1 MPNTYP
7 ITEEQMEILRRFTC
21 ERLTARRTNLDDIQ
35 DFTSRRGEGLVGS
48 LLTKGW
54 RADSRG
60 LTNYYLIRNPE
71 GEIVMFFS
79 LKCGTLFDPDYAA
92 DYLERFKDTLE
103 RDDALNRWNRALE
116 GDPEE
121 RRYFDRQ
128 RRQMGPQKFDDF
140 LESLMIKSDKKQEPN
155 KKIIRVSTSR
165 PAIEL
170 VEFCANDATKDSWDD
185 YGFPSH
191 RKMGETLFWWFIVP
205 KMLEVNQLIGCEF
218 VYLFAADSTA
228 NGSLTNYYREKLH
241 FNSIS
246 HLGTVK
252 PSYDLN
258 CFFMGNRLR
267 SITGLS
273 NFYRSRMRP
282 EDLWGLDHYKD
293 DYFEHFNL
301 NPTADDIV

>member
-7 ITEEQMEILRRFTC
+7 ITEEQKEILSRFTC

-60 LTNYYLIRNPE
+60 LTTYYLIRNPE
-71 GEIVMFFS
+71 DEIVMFFS
-79 LKCGTLFDPDYAA
+79 LKCGVLFNPDYAA
-92 DYLERFKDTLE
+92 RYLEQFKETLE
-103 RDDALNRWNRALE
+103 KDDALARWYRAID
-116 GDPEE
+116 GDPVE
-121 RRYFDRQ
+121 RYYFERQ
-128 RRQMGPQKFDDF
+128 RRRMGPDKYEDF
-140 LESLMIKSDKKQEPN
+140 LETLLIKSDKKQEPN
-155 KKIIRVSTSR
+155 PKIIRVSTSR

-170 VEFCANDATKDSWDD
+170 VEFCANDQYKHCWDR

-191 RKMGETLFWWFIVP
+191 RKMGETLFWHFIVP
-205 KMLEVNQLIGCEF
+205 KMLEINTLIGCEF
-218 VYLFAADSTA
+218 VYLFAADATPDGTLS
-228 NGSLTNYYREKLH
+228 NYYREKLH
-241 FNSIS
+241 FNTMTQ
-246 HLGTVK
+246 LGTIK

-267 SITGLS
+267 SVTGIS
-273 NFYRSRMRP
+273 KFYRSRMRP
-282 EDLWGLDHYKD
+282 EDLWGLDHYMA